1 MVLVVNFEEK
11 KKNHATRFFPLRI
24 KTEQTIFSPH
34 MPNILGIAAA
44 VLCGGYLVEGSI
56 CSHISQI

>member
-1 MVLVVNFEEK
+1 MVLVVNSEGK
-11 KKNHATRFFPLRI
+11 KKIMQLNFFLLRI

-56 CSHISQI
+56 CSHIFQI